1 MVDVM
6 MMKGALIVLLFAGTT
21 ELKPFT
27 YTPQDYD
34 MDSTISPEEIV
45 LSCSEEAERLYPV
58 LAEHSWTDPR
68 GQGWY
73 LRDRTGTLQG
83 SIC

>member
-1 MVDVM
+1 MVDAM

-27 YTPQDYD
+27 YTPNDYD
-34 MDSTISPEEIV
+34 GDRHVSPEEVV
-45 LSCSEEAERLYPV
+45 LSCSEEVERLYPT
-58 LAEHSWTDPR
+58 LAEHSWEDPR

-73 LRDRTGTLQG
+73 LRDGSGTLQG